1 MLSQHRWCAV
11 EYRIYSF
18 QACLPVNAIVDRF
31 KSWPL
36 YFLPH
41 HFLSRI
47 VFRLTRIESRFV
59 PSAISIFSS
68 LFKVELAEAS
78 YPDPGHY
85 KTFNAFFTRT
95 LNKDA
100 RPLHDSPEQFCCPV
114 DGRVSQAGAIN
125 NGTIIQAKQHHYQLI
140 ELLGGREGDCKPFE
154 NGSFATLY
162 LSPRDYHR
170 IHMPIDGKLTSMHYI
185 PGRLFSVAPHTVR
198 TVPGLFARNERV
210 VTLFD
215 TPAGKVA
222 MVLVGAINVAAIETV
237 WAGLVTPPPGKA
249 INHIDYSDGQHSLKK
264 GEEMG
269 RFNMGST
276 VIVLF
281 ERAKLRSDLGI
292 GDAVRMGQF
301 FGDFN

>member
-140 ELLGGREGDCKPFE
+140 ELLGGREGACKP
-154 NGSFATLY
+154 Y
-162 LSPRDYHR
+162 SPKTTVLPRVALPFIR
-170 IHMPIDGKLTSMHYI
+170 P
-185 PGRLFSVAPHTVR
+185 RWLFR
-198 TVPGLFARNERV
+198 CF
-210 VTLFD
+210 TLFGIIAIFVVSRIKTLIYPD
-215 TPAGKVA
+215 LNADVA
-222 MVLVGAINVAAIETV
+222 LRR
-237 WAGLVTPPPGKA
+237 LSLRKA
-249 INHIDYSDGQHSLKK
+249 VID
-264 GEEMG
+264 
-269 RFNMGST
+269 F
-276 VIVLF
+276 
-281 ERAKLRSDLGI
+281 RSQS
-292 GDAVRMGQF
+292 A
-301 FGDFN
+301 